1 MDYLQ
6 MLKQH
11 PQAKLAL
18 VDAGKEYTYGDLVQL
33 ASKIRAEASFE
44 QKVFFIHEEKIA
56 DQLISFLA
64 YSGTATVPVI
74 ATDASKGQQFVIED
88 IPAAACMGVMT
99 SGSTGKSKLL
109 WRSYRSWAD
118 FFPEQNRIFGVDAD
132 TVIFCQG
139 SLAFTGNMN
148 IYMSILFAGATLIVT
163 EKFRPK
169 EWLRLMEAY
178 GVNMLYLIPSKLLL
192 LPRVLEKPNNNIL
205 HIVAG
210 SQSMGRA
217 EADKLLQV
225 FPKTE
230 ITLYYGA
237 SEMNYITYIKDK
249 DMTDDRTDIGLPFN
263 GVSVTV
269 KDEEIFIDNNFHV
282 ENIEMPFSLKDRG
295 YFDSNGHLH
304 FLGRTDDILGV
315 NGLKISSQ
323 KIEMVLKELPQV
335 MEAAVV
341 SVHIDDADV
350 LVAFLGTDFDAE
362 DEGVSLN
369 AEKAEGVLAPTEAT
383 HAKAMSKGDL
393 VKLLKTSILDEHE
406 IPKQFVFMNSLPK
419 NESGKI
425 NKRKLIA
432 DYLHK

>member
-1 MDYLQ
+1 MV
-6 MLKQH
+6 KQH
-11 PQAKLAL
+11 PQEKLAL

-33 ASKIRAEASFE
+33 AAKMRAEVSFE
-44 QKVFFIHEEKIA
+44 QKAFFIHEEKIA

-88 IPAAACMGVMT
+88 IPGAACMGVMT

-169 EWLRLMEAY
+169 EWLRLMDVY
-178 GVNMLYLIPSKLLL
+178 NVNMLYLIPSKLLL

-269 KDEEIFIDNNFHV
+269 KDEEIFIDNNFC
-282 ENIEMPFSLKDRG
+282 F
-295 YFDSNGHLH
+295 
-304 FLGRTDDILGV
+304 
-315 NGLKISSQ
+315 GLWK
-323 KIEMVLKELPQV
+323 
-335 MEAAVV
+335 
-341 SVHIDDADV
+341 
-350 LVAFLGTDFDAE
+350 
-362 DEGVSLN
+362 
-369 AEKAEGVLAPTEAT
+369 
-383 HAKAMSKGDL
+383 
-393 VKLLKTSILDEHE
+393 
-406 IPKQFVFMNSLPK
+406 
-419 NESGKI
+419 
-425 NKRKLIA
+425 
-432 DYLHK
+432 